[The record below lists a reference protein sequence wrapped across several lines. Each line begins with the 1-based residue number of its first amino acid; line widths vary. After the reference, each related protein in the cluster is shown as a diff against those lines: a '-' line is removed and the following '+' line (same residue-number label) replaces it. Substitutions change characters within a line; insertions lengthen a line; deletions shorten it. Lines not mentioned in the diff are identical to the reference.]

1 MDDDDT
7 RGDSPPDHHDDG
19 LDDEE
24 YDDVSKW
31 DLSISISSIRFFV
44 FFFGGGRGHSCFNR
58 LYDTTNLKGTF
69 SQVELLTRLS
79 SGSTLCAPLFPTPLP
94 AIHVQIL
101 LPFMPFI
108 CIGVGRVGVG
118 VLDTFS
124 LRAVKHADPKV
135 DARMDSHYQDEHGDM
150 DPMSPDGMGEAMG
163 QRDHDFGDPEYGT
176 GEPTGGDGDGDGD
189 GGDMNDTGGEYDGM
203 SPDGGD
209 GAATDTDDD
218 DEEGMKV
225 EGAYDPADYQGLA
238 VSSDIK
244 ELFTYITRYTPVSQ
258 ELDTKLKPFI
268 PDFIPAVGDIDA
280 MIKIGRVD
288 GQDQGLGLA
297 VLDEPCAA
305 QSDPT
310 VLDLQLR
317 AISKTTTTKAVAVKQ
332 VGGGGA
338 AAGKAIDSWINSI
351 TELHREK
358 PPQSV
363 NYSTVMPEIETLMQ
377 EWPTEFEELLTS
389 VRLPTADLNC
399 TLKEYVHI
407 VCAICDIP
415 IHKSRVESL
424 HLLFTL
430 FSEFK
435 NSQHFRSADE
445 IAEAEVGAAVEPD
458 APEGVQGDIMT
469 FD

>member
-1 MDDDDT
+1 
-7 RGDSPPDHHDDG
+7 
-19 LDDEE
+19 
-24 YDDVSKW
+24 
-31 DLSISISSIRFFV
+31 
-44 FFFGGGRGHSCFNR
+44 
-58 LYDTTNLKGTF
+58 
-69 SQVELLTRLS
+69 
-79 SGSTLCAPLFPTPLP
+79 
-94 AIHVQIL
+94 
-101 LPFMPFI
+101 
-108 CIGVGRVGVG
+108 
-118 VLDTFS
+118 
-124 LRAVKHADPKV
+124 
-135 DARMDSHYQDEHGDM
+135 
-150 DPMSPDGMGEAMG
+150 
-163 QRDHDFGDPEYGT
+163 
-176 GEPTGGDGDGDGD
+176 
-189 GGDMNDTGGEYDGM
+189 M
-203 SPDGGD
+203 SPDGGESAAGD
-209 GAATDTDDD
+209 GASDTDDED
-218 DEEGMKV
+218 DGVKV

-258 ELDTKLKPFI
+258 ELETKLKPFI

-280 MIKIGRVD
+280 MIKINRVD
-288 GQDQGLGLA
+288 GQDQGLGLT

-338 AAGKAIDSWINSI
+338 GAGKAIDSWIASI

-377 EWPTEFEELLTS
+377 EWPTEFEELLST
-389 VRLPTADLNC
+389 VQLPTADLNC

-407 VCAICDIP
+407 VCSITDIP
-415 IHKSRVESL
+415 IHKSRIESL

-445 IAEAEVGAAVEPD
+445 IADAEVGAGGAD
-458 APEGVQGDIMT
+458 ADVPEGVQGDIMT

>member
-1 MDDDDT
+1 MEADQQLQNEPYDEEYLVNDGEDVESNLAVTPDQRNGDLGDEMEDDDA

-24 YDDVSKW
+24 YDD
-31 DLSISISSIRFFV
+31 
-44 FFFGGGRGHSCFNR
+44 
-58 LYDTTNLKGTF
+58 
-69 SQVELLTRLS
+69 
-79 SGSTLCAPLFPTPLP
+79 
-94 AIHVQIL
+94 
-101 LPFMPFI
+101 
-108 CIGVGRVGVG
+108 
-118 VLDTFS
+118 
-124 LRAVKHADPKV
+124 
-135 DARMDSHYQDEHGDM
+135 DEHDDEL
-150 DPMSPDGMGEAMG
+150 DPMSPDLNGSMTNDSEALG
-163 QRDHDFGDPEYGT
+163 QRDHDFGEPGYGT
-176 GEPTGGDGDGDGD
+176 GDPAGEHEEGDYGNLSPEGGDG
-189 GGDMNDTGGEYDGM
+189 M
-203 SPDGGD
+203 GD
-209 GAATDTDDD
+209 GATDTEDDD
-218 DEEGMKV
+218 DGVKV

-258 ELDTKLKPFI
+258 ELETKLKPFI

-280 MIKIGRVD
+280 MIKINRVD

-377 EWPTEFEELLTS
+377 EWPTEFEELLST

-407 VCAICDIP
+407 VCSITDIP

-445 IAEAEVGAAVEPD
+445 IAEAEVGAAADGD